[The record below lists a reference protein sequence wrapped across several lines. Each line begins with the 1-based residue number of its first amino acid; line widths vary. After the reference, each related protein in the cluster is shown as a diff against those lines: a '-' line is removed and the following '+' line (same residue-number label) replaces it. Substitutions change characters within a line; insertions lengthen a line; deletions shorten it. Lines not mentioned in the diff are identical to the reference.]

1 MKKKKTQ
8 TQTQTKT
15 MSKNKKP
22 LGTPKS
28 RQNATPKNVGNGLW
42 KDVNEPHRNEKLEM
56 KKRARNESGK
66 HDGETGGRRER
77 RQQQISSR

>member
-1 MKKKKTQ
+1 MKEKK

-15 MSKNKKP
+15 MSKYKKP

-56 KKRARNESGK
+56 KKSA
-66 HDGETGGRRER
+66 
-77 RQQQISSR
+77 Q